1 MSPFQD
7 NFVAGDFIQISSDI
21 QQSFLSNTNIVLS
34 PKESAWLRSAISR
47 AYYSAFLQLRHEFRN
62 DPTLQS
68 RVTPMSNAHS
78 NIKNE
83 LINNLP
89 AHLIYLANDF
99 DNLRV
104 ERNHADYDLP
114 GIYDVNPSKV
124 RTSSISANR
133 IISNI
138 GLIMS
143 NL

>member
-1 MSPFQD
+1 MSQFQD

-21 QQSFLSNTNIVLS
+21 EQSFLSNTNIVIN
-34 PKESAWLRSAISR
+34 PKEAAWLRSAISR
-47 AYYSAFLQLRHEFRN
+47 AYYSAFLQLRHEFLN
-62 DPTLQS
+62 DPTLQP
-68 RVTPMSNAHS
+68 RFIPGTNAHS
-78 NIKNE
+78 IIKNE
-83 LINNLP
+83 LINKLPSNLQ
-89 AHLIYLANDF
+89 YLANDL